1 DASGPRGFLHHA
13 LRLQETPIELMPA
26 TEALYTH
33 FTGVRRWDGVHTN
46 LEAPPYPVDD
56 AAVHHV
62 FDGGWIWVLR
72 FASGL
77 VSAGVA
83 AGPACAR
90 TLRLSE
96 GEPGWNRLL
105 QRFPTVGAQFARA
118 WRTIP
123 FVYRSCLPFR
133 SGSAAGPAWALMPS
147 AAAFVDPLLSTGF
160 PL

>member
-46 LEAPPYPVDD
+46 LETPPYPVDD

-72 FASGL
+72 FNNGIT
-77 VSAGVA
+77 SAGGA
-83 AGPACAR
+83 ATDAMAQELKFAEGAPA
-90 TLRLSE
+90 
-96 GEPGWNRLL
+96 WQRLL
-105 QRFPTVGAQFARA
+105 HRLPTVREQFADA
-118 WRTIP
+118 QVQFD
-123 FVYRSCLPFR
+123 FVHARRL
-133 SGSAAGPAWALMPS
+133 
-147 AAAFVDPLLSTGF
+147 AF
-160 PL
+160 